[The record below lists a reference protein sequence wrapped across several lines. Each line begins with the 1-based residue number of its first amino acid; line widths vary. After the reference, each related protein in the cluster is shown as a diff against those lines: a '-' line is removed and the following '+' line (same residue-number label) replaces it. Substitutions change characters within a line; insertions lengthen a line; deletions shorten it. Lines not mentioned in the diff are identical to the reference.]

1 MFVREKRIG
10 VYRYLY
16 LVETVRENSRTK
28 QRIIR
33 NLGRKEMVE
42 ARGDL
47 DRLARS
53 AARLSQRSMI
63 LSLIEDGGAPDV
75 ACRRIGELDLH
86 HLYRA
91 MAWLGEELPETE
103 QAARTLAPRCVKDL
117 IEEELFARRRDL
129 FSELSV
135 VFMDT
140 TTLYFEGRGGDTLGQ
155 RGHSKDHRPHLNQM
169 VVGIIMDQNGRPV
182 CSEMWP
188 GNTADVTTLLPV
200 IDRLRQRFAIG
211 RVCVVADR
219 GMISD
224 ATIAGLEERKLEY
237 ILGVRERSSKEVY
250 EVVLNDPK
258 PSVPLVIP
266 RPRRPD
272 TELEAKNV
280 RVGDR
285 RYVVCRNL
293 NEAKRDAEVR
303 EAVLRGLRESLRG
316 GDKALVG
323 NRAYRRYLKTPD
335 DKHFEIEDRR
345 VAEDARYD
353 GLYVLRTNMRL
364 DALAVMLRYREL
376 LKVEDIFRTTKSI
389 LDTRPIYHQTDE
401 AIRGHVF
408 CSFLA
413 LVLRK
418 AMEDRLPAARLKPEW
433 GVLLRELDR
442 LQEIETEQ
450 EGKHFVL
457 RTPVTGD
464 VGRVF
469 RALGIALPPNIR
481 EADVA
486 ALVD

>member
-1 MFVREKRIG
+1 
-10 VYRYLY
+10 
-16 LVETVRENSRTK
+16 
-28 QRIIR
+28 
-33 NLGRKEMVE
+33 
-42 ARGDL
+42 
-47 DRLARS
+47 
-53 AARLSQRSMI
+53 
-63 LSLIEDGGAPDV
+63 
-75 ACRRIGELDLH
+75 
-86 HLYRA
+86 
-91 MAWLGEELPETE
+91 
-103 QAARTLAPRCVKDL
+103 
-117 IEEELFARRRDL
+117 
-129 FSELSV
+129 
-135 VFMDT
+135 MDT

-155 RGHSKDHRPHLNQM
+155 RGHSKDYRPHLNQM

-211 RVCVVADR
+211 QVCVVADR

-258 PSVPLVIP
+258 PSVLVIP

-293 NEAKRDAEVR
+293 TEAKRDAEVR
-303 EAVLRGLRESLRG
+303 EKVLRSLRESLRG

-323 NRAYRRYLKTPD
+323 NSAYRRYLKTPD
-335 DKHFEIEDRR
+335 DKHFEIDDRR
-345 VAEDARYD
+345 VAEDERYD

-389 LDTRPIYHQTDE
+389 LGTRPIYHHQTDE

-413 LVLRK
+413 L
-418 AMEDRLPAARLKPEW
+418 LP
-433 GVLLRELDR
+433 GLLRL
-442 LQEIETEQ
+442 LL
-450 EGKHFVL
+450 GPGL
-457 RTPVTGD
+457 A
-464 VGRVF
+464 
-469 RALGIALPPNIR
+469 RALDLPCDGPG
-481 EADVA
+481 ASA
-486 ALVD
+486 